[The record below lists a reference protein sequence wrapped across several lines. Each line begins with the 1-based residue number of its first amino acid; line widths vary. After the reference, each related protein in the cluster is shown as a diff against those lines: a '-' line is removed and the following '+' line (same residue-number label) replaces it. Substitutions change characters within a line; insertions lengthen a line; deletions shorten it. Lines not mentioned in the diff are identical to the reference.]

1 MSLLTT
7 ILPKRVIRWLNLEL
21 RGTATDQFAR
31 VFHASPDW
39 IVITRLSDSMI
50 VEANQGFEDL
60 SGYSAREAIGN
71 PISKF
76 NIWVN
81 PQQRA
86 DIVEQLKRD
95 GIVRHVQ
102 TRARRRD
109 GEVRDFDVS
118 VTLIAVDGKAHSH
131 AVWVCRD
138 ITAARVA
145 AESLRDSE
153 SRFSML
159 FSLSPVPMCYSNA
172 RNEFS
177 TTQWNNAWFTTFGF
191 DPEACQGKT
200 GTELNIWVNPQDR
213 QAILD
218 MAATG
223 KAQSHMETL
232 LRRAD
237 GVIRQVS
244 VSTRFLIDAES
255 PLLVSTYMDITER
268 EESRLKIEAMN
279 AELESRVM
287 ERTAELRTTNQELS
301 QTLETLRRAK
311 DQLVQSEKL
320 AALGALV
327 AGVSHELN
335 TPIGNGLTVAS
346 ALEHRVEEFAQKIDA
361 GLRRSDLQSFVEEAR
376 FAAEIITRNLGRAG
390 SLVSSFKQVAVDQ
403 TSSQRRVFSLNSLVS
418 EIVMTL
424 SAVTKKYTC
433 AVLVDVPTDIM
444 LESYPGPLGQVLTNL
459 INNALL
465 HGFEPKDAGS
475 ITITAASGSDD
486 TVQLTVVDTGR
497 GIAPENLR
505 RIFEPFFTTR
515 LGQGGSGLGLHI
527 VHNIVGGVLGGQIKA
542 ASEPGAGTRFSLILP
557 RVAPQHANDSDAV
570 RSGPIAPVGNV

>member
-1 MSLLTT
+1 MGLLTT
-7 ILPKRVIRWLNLEL
+7 LLPERVLHWLSLEL
-21 RGTATDQFAR
+21 RGAATDQFAR

-39 IVITRLSDSMI
+39 IVVTRLSDSLI

-60 SGYSAREAIGN
+60 SGYSAREVIGQ

-81 PQQRA
+81 PQKRA
-86 DIVEQLKRD
+86 EIVDELKKV
-95 GIVRHVQ
+95 GLVRHVQ
-102 TRARRRD
+102 TQARRRD
-109 GEVRDFDVS
+109 GAVRDFDVS
-118 VTLIAVDGKAHSH
+118 VTLISVDDQINSH

-138 ITAARVA
+138 ITAARLA

-159 FSLSPVPMCYSNA
+159 FSLSPVPMGYSNA
-172 RNEFS
+172 ENKFA
-177 TTQWNNAWFTTFGF
+177 TTQWNTAWFTTFGY
-191 DPEACQGKT
+191 DPKTCQGKT
-200 GTELNIWVNPQDR
+200 GAELNIWVNPQDR
-213 QAILD
+213 QDILNLG
-218 MAATG
+218 ATG
-223 KAQSHMETL
+223 NSQSQMETW

-244 VSTRFLIDAES
+244 VATRFLVEAEN
-255 PLLVSTYMDITER
+255 PLLVSTYIDITER
-268 EESRLKIEAMN
+268 EESRLKIEALN

-301 QTLETLRRAK
+301 QTLETLQLAK

-346 ALEHRVEEFAQKIDA
+346 ALEHRVEEFSQKIDA

-403 TSSQRRVFSLNSLVS
+403 TSSQRRLFSLNSLVS
-418 EIVMTL
+418 EIVLTL
-424 SAVTKKYTC
+424 SAVVKKYTC
-433 AVLVDVPTDIM
+433 TVVVDVPVDIM
-444 LESYPGPLGQVLTNL
+444 LESYPGPLGQALTNL
-459 INNALL
+459 INNALV
-465 HGFEPKDAGS
+465 HGFDAKDVGS
-475 ITITAASGSDD
+475 ITITSTSRPDG
-486 TVQLTVVDTGR
+486 TVQLVVRDTGR

-527 VHNIVGGVLGGQIKA
+527 VHNIVGGVLGGQIRA
-542 ASEPGAGTRFSLILP
+542 NSDPQQGTEFLLTLP
-557 RVAPQHANDSDAV
+557 KVAPLHVND
-570 RSGPIAPVGNV
+570 

>member
-1 MSLLTT
+1 MGLLTSLLPT
-7 ILPKRVIRWLNLEL
+7 RVIRWLSLEQ
-21 RGTATDQFAR
+21 RGTATDRFAR

-39 IVITRLSDSMI
+39 IVITRLADSLI

-60 SGYSAREAIGN
+60 SGYSAHEAIGQ

-81 PQQRA
+81 PQKRA
-86 DIVEQLKRD
+86 EIIERLKND

-102 TRARRRD
+102 TQARRRD
-109 GEVRDFDVS
+109 GTVRDFDVS
-118 VTLIAVDGKAHSH
+118 VTLISVDDRVNSH

-138 ITAARVA
+138 ITAARLA

-172 RNEFS
+172 ENKFS
-177 TTQWNNAWFTTFGF
+177 TTQWNDSWFTTFGF
-191 DPEACQGKT
+191 DPGACQGKN
-200 GTELNIWVNPQDR
+200 GSELNIWVNPQDR
-213 QAILD
+213 QDILD
-218 MAATG
+218 MVTSG
-223 KAQSHMETL
+223 GSQNQIETL

-244 VSTRFLIDAES
+244 VATRLLVEAEK
-255 PLLVSTYMDITER
+255 PLLVSTYIDITER
-268 EESRLKIEAMN
+268 EESRLKIETLN

-287 ERTAELRTTNQELS
+287 ERTAELSATNLELS
-301 QTLETLRRAK
+301 QTLETLQLAK

-346 ALEHRVEEFAQKIDA
+346 TLEHRVREFTQKIDG
-361 GLRRSDLQSFVEEAR
+361 GLRRSDLQNFVEDAR
-376 FAAEIITRNLGRAG
+376 FAAEIITRNLDRAG
-390 SLVSSFKQVAVDQ
+390 HLVSSFKQVAVDQ

-418 EIVMTL
+418 EIVLTL
-424 SAVTKKYTC
+424 SAVWKKYTC
-433 AVLVDVPTDIM
+433 AVVVEVPEDLLM
-444 LESYPGPLGQVLTNL
+444 ESYPGPLGQVLTNL

-465 HGFEPKDAGS
+465 HGFELKDTGS
-475 ITITAASGSDD
+475 ITISATPGAND
-486 TVQLTVVDTGR
+486 TVHLAMRDTGK
-497 GIAPENLR
+497 GIAVENLH

-527 VHNIVGGVLGGQIKA
+527 VHNIVGGVLGGQIKVV
-542 ASEPGAGTRFSLILP
+542 SEPGGGAEFSLVLP
-557 RVAPQHANDSDAV
+557 RVAPQHASDGEAG
-570 RSGPIAPVGNV
+570 RGLLHR